1 MVGGK
6 NAMLRSV
13 QEFGREALD
22 TFLVLWVDAIAF
34 LPKLAVSLIIL
45 IAGYLFARLAA
56 MIVRRLLEA
65 VGFNRLCEKMGVVQ
79 LLTRINVEKDPSYI
93 LGRVVFWVLL
103 LASLLLTSDYLGFER
118 LSAAIQSFVQY
129 LPRILVALVIVSI
142 GLFVASF
149 VRDAIRAGIGG
160 LSPVHANV
168 LGQTAYVSIGVIAA
182 ALAVDQLEL
191 ETQLLTIALGIAI
204 TAAGIAAAL
213 ALGLGSRDVTGN
225 VLAGFYL
232 RNTYPVGTRIQT
244 EEFEGEIKS
253 IDAIS
258 TVLEVNQDIEKVVPN
273 KTLLNATVSVEV
285 PPREPDEDSLDEHP

>member
-1 MVGGK
+1 
-6 NAMLRSV
+6 MLQSV
-13 QEFGREALD
+13 QELSREALD
-22 TFLVLWVDAIAF
+22 TFLVLWIDAIAF
-34 LPKLAVSLIIL
+34 LPKLAISMIIL
-45 IAGYLFARLAA
+45 VAGYIFARFAA
-56 MIVRRLLEA
+56 MIIRRLLQA
-65 VGFNRLCEKMGVVQ
+65 VGFNRLCERMALDQ
-79 LLTRINVEKDPSYI
+79 LLIRINVEKEPSYI
-93 LGRVVFWVLL
+93 LGRVVFWILL
-103 LASLLLTSDYLGFER
+103 LASLLLASDYLGFER

-129 LPRILVALVIVSI
+129 LPRIFVALIILSI

-149 VRDAIRAGIGG
+149 VRDAVRASVGG

-182 ALAVDQLEL
+182 ALAIDQLEL
-191 ETQLLTIALGIAI
+191 ETQLLTIALGVAI

-258 TVLEVNQDIEKVVPN
+258 TVLEVNQDVEKVIPN
-273 KTLLNATVSVEV
+273 KILLNSTVSVEV
-285 PPREPDEDSLDEHP
+285 PPREPDEDSFE